1 MDQALYPIKRKATPK
16 MAAHLARMRARR
28 EVLIS
33 QGLAKRGGRH
43 KSLTTLRR
51 EMDKDAREKFL
62 AFAST
67 QVLPVGDALVEKA
80 KEGDVQAIK
89 EFFDRIW
96 GKAPQQV
103 EHTGEVHFTLRAVH
117 TQLNA
122 PVQGEVIK
130 IIEPPREE

>member
-1 MDQALYPIKRKATPK
+1 MDTALQPNKRKATPK
-16 MAAHLARMRARR
+16 LAAHLARARERRATLLK
-28 EVLIS
+28 EGKIKV
-33 QGLAKRGGRH
+33 GRH

-117 TQLNA
+117 QQINL